1 MDGDAFTRPVSHHCA
16 DERELNEQENVLDT
30 ASKIGVRG
38 LGYPLNLM
46 AHLYYEYG
54 TEPLRPPSPEEDG
67 EAASPQPN
75 PKS

>member
-1 MDGDAFTRPVSHHCA
+1 MDGDAFSRSVSNDRA
-16 DERELNEQENVLDT
+16 DEREFFEQENVLEE
-30 ASKIGVRG
+30 ASEIGVRG

-54 TEPLRPPSPEEDG
+54 TEPVRPPSNEGDAET
-67 EAASPQPN
+67 ASPQPT